1 MVSLPFCGQSRKS
14 RWMARVMRR
23 RVVERLDVHDLL
35 LVDIGVRHTAQIP
48 AKLAARLEARQPF
61 ALDLGGKFDLMQC
74 RLDPLAQRR
83 QRRLRLAGDGGVA
96 RARTATG
103 RRSCRGRPLPDR
115 RRCSAGYAPRL
126 RRKKCRRWR

>member
-1 MVSLPFCGQSRKS
+1 
-14 RWMARVMRR
+14 
-23 RVVERLDVHDLL
+23 
-35 LVDIGVRHTAQIP
+35 VRHTAQIP

-96 RARTATG
+96 ACEQPRVAEAAIAR
-103 RRSCRGRPLPDR
+103 
-115 RRCSAGYAPRL
+115 SAPV
-126 RRKKCRRWR
+126 